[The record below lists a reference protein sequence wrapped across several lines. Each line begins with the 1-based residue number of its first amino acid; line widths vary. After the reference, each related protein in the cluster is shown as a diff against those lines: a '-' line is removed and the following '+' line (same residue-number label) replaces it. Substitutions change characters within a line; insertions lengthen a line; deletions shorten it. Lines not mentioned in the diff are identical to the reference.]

1 MTISSYP
8 NGFMNGVTIR
18 GLPLQQTQPGEVF
31 WVNSSTVLAKGGV
44 GGSNGNPGTY
54 QKPFATLDYAVGRCT
69 ASRGDIIVLMPGY
82 TETVSDATSLALDV
96 AGVAVVGLGAGTLRP
111 NITLDTATA
120 ATIAV
125 SADNISIKNVIFT
138 ASFADIAE
146 LFTPTAVNFH
156 VEDCKFTASAADV
169 NFVEIADT
177 STVDNEVDGLSFLNC
192 EWIEPDLL
200 TTSLINVDA
209 DIDRLSVVGCTIDLG
224 INGVISC
231 IAEVAAGK
239 DLTNVDIR
247 DNKCTRLVT
256 ASAVGL
262 ITFTDTTTTNTGNMS
277 GNFWT
282 HRDIAGEL
290 LLTAGTL
297 ISTNQNYA
305 SGVINTSG
313 YILPA
318 ADS

>member
-1 MTISSYP
+1 MTISNYP
-8 NGFMNGVTIR
+8 NGFLNGVTIR
-18 GLPLQQTQPGEVF
+18 DVPLQQSQPGQVF
-31 WVNSSTVLAKGGV
+31 WVNSSTVLAKGGI

-54 QKPFATLDYAVGRCT
+54 TKPFSTLDYAVGRCT
-69 ASRGDIIVLMPGY
+69 ASRGDIIMLMPGF
-82 TETVSDATSLALDV
+82 TETVSTATALALDV
-96 AGVAVVGLGAGTLRP
+96 AGVAIVGLGSGTLRP
-111 NITLDTATA
+111 NITLDTVTT

-125 SADNISIKNVIFT
+125 SAANISIKNVIFT

-146 LFTPTAVNFH
+146 LFTPTAVDFH
-156 VEDCKFTASAADV
+156 CEDCKFTASAADL
-169 NFVEIADT
+169 NFIEIADT
-177 STVDNEVDGLSFLNC
+177 STVDNEVDGLSFLRC
-192 EWIEPDLL
+192 EWIEPDLS
-200 TTSLINVDA
+200 TTSLVNVDA
-209 DIDRLSVVGCTIDLG
+209 DIDRLSVVDCVVNLG

-231 IAEVAAGK
+231 LAEVAAGK
-239 DLTNVDIR
+239 DLTNVNIAG
-247 DNKCTRLVT
+247 NKCTRLVV

-262 ITFTDTTTTNTGNMS
+262 ITFADTTTTNTGNIS

-297 ISTNQNYA
+297 ISTNQNFA

-313 YILPA
+313 YLLPV